1 MKLKSL
7 IKKTFLS
14 RLLFS
19 HKGVLADQV
28 ESAQQQ
34 SDANEVP
41 QCGGRVDSIVTQY
54 FDRASASFES
64 YVANTYAA
72 TEQIDNTPKLHID
85 INYNEKIANADMVSG
100 VSMGAYL
107 VNMVLNINDGTI
119 QKLGSKT
126 FFLNNKLQKLS
137 LEGFGSLEIK
147 YCPSKYDCAMFEV
160 SGDAGNYELHINTNQ
175 DLELNHVYANGNIK
189 IQSSGKLLANDAQ
202 AGSNND
208 VASIDIQARVLEI
221 KEDLRASKN
230 ILIHTNDI
238 NISLESSLTAKHNI
252 FVVAKSLAR
261 LDGKIVAGS
270 RLVLRAEDEIF
281 YDITKFHA
289 KYVELQLAKASQCE
303 WRSKAA

>member
-1 MKLKSL
+1 
-7 IKKTFLS
+7 
-14 RLLFS
+14 
-19 HKGVLADQV
+19 
-28 ESAQQQ
+28 
-34 SDANEVP
+34 
-41 QCGGRVDSIVTQY
+41 
-54 FDRASASFES
+54 
-64 YVANTYAA
+64 
-72 TEQIDNTPKLHID
+72 
-85 INYNEKIANADMVSG
+85 
-100 VSMGAYL
+100 
-107 VNMVLNINDGTI
+107 
-119 QKLGSKT
+119 
-126 FFLNNKLQKLS
+126 
-137 LEGFGSLEIK
+137 
-147 YCPSKYDCAMFEV
+147 MFEV